1 MTFDTLQQIHDDLR
15 EELDQLLRDLEERGD
30 SEYARLRLEEI
41 VYDSCRE
48 DG

>member
-1 MTFDTLQQIHDDLR
+1 MTQDTLQQIHDDLR
-15 EELDQLLRDLEERGD
+15 EELEQLLRDLEERGD

-41 VYDSCRE
+41 VYDGCQE